1 MAVKQLS
8 VFIENKKG
16 SLVELTKL
24 LRENGINIKALTV
37 ADTKD
42 YGILRLIADDTS
54 AATSLLK
61 NAGYTAS
68 VREVVSF
75 SIPDEKG
82 SLSTVLELLDKNKVN
97 MEYLYS
103 MATSADG
110 KAFFVMRVD
119 NNEKTENLLRQSK
132 IKVLSD

>member
-82 SLSTVLELLDKNKVN
+82 SLSTVLELLDKNEVN

>member
-82 SLSTVLELLDKNKVN
+82 SLLTVLELLDKNEVN

>member
-24 LRENGINIKALTV
+24 LRKNGINIKALTV

-61 NAGYTAS
+61 SAGYTAS

-82 SLSTVLELLDKNKVN
+82 SLSAVLELLDKNEVN

>member
-1 MAVKQLS
+1 M
-8 VFIENKKG
+8 
-16 SLVELTKL
+16 
-24 LRENGINIKALTV
+24 
-37 ADTKD
+37 
-42 YGILRLIADDTS
+42 
-54 AATSLLK
+54 K

-82 SLSTVLELLDKNKVN
+82 SLLTVLELLDKNEVN

>member
-42 YGILRLIADDTS
+42 YGILRLIAEDTS
-54 AATSLLK
+54 RATTLLK

-75 SIPDEKG
+75 SVPDKEG
-82 SLSTVLELLDKNKVN
+82 SLSSVLELLNENGVN

-110 KAFFVMRVD
+110 NAFFIMRVD
-119 NNEKTENLLRQSK
+119 DNEKTEEVLRKSGVA
-132 IKVLSD
+132 VLDD